1 MGFSGSKN
9 IKNEKRTTE
18 NKNNNN
24 KFCGKGKLYNKN
36 TDEIVYEGDLING
49 ICEGKGKYIF
59 ENGDYYIGQFKNGL
73 RDGLGKQYYKN
84 KQLQYDGMW
93 KCDMRNEHG
102 IYYYENG
109 DYFIGFW
116 KDNQKVGKGELY
128 NKNREIIKQGD
139 VGDMNNQ
146 EKNISIVL
154 DDLILK

>member
-1 MGFSGSKN
+1 MYF
-9 IKNEKRTTE
+9 
-18 NKNNNN
+18 
-24 KFCGKGKLYNKN
+24 
-36 TDEIVYEGDLING
+36 
-49 ICEGKGKYIF
+49 
-59 ENGDYYIGQFKNGL
+59 
-73 RDGLGKQYYKN
+73 YYKVFLYH
-84 KQLQYDGMW
+84 K
-93 KCDMRNEHG
+93 

>member
-1 MGFSGSKN
+1 MGFSGSKI
-9 IKNEKRTTE
+9 IKNEKRIE
-18 NKNNNN
+18 DNKNN

-36 TDEIVYEGDLING
+36 TNEIVYEGDLING
-49 ICEGKGKYIF
+49 TCEGKGKYIF

-73 RDGLGKQYYKN
+73 REGLGKQYYKN
-84 KQLQYDGMW
+84 KQIQYDGMW

-128 NKNREIIKQGD
+128 DKNREIIKQGD

-146 EKNISIVL
+146 EKNLSIVL